1 MKVLGAVL
9 RKAPGWGMVAAAV
22 LMTACGGGE
31 LKPNVLPA
39 VDDVLSALSTL
50 DGATTATLRQGARPA
65 AVGGPVASL
74 DGISVG
80 INGGSLP
87 MTVTSATAFNRV
99 VLAIEG
105 LDDYYELVLPAA
117 VTSVELVAT
126 IHPSANATDNMN
138 VLYGLSSGS
147 GQGDFAAHAVR
158 IIRVATG
165 DVQVSVVW
173 DAPTDV
179 DLRVTDPSGEQVYF
193 GNLQSQSGG
202 FLDLDSNPAC
212 SIDDINNENIV
223 WPTDGAPSGTY
234 KVSLDYWS
242 DCGEPETNWVVTVQS
257 QGQAPQIF
265 SGTFTGPSAGGV
277 DIDSL
282 TSFVR

>member
-1 MKVLGAVL
+1 MKVLGTVL
-9 RKAPGWGMVAAAV
+9 RRVPAWGLVMTAV
-22 LMTACGGGE
+22 LMTACGDGD
-31 LKPNVLPA
+31 LKENAIPS
-39 VDDVLSALSTL
+39 VDDVLSGLSTL
-50 DGATTATLRQGARPA
+50 DGATTAALRQGDQPA

-74 DGISVG
+74 NGITVG

-99 VLAIEG
+99 VLSIEG
-105 LDDYYELVLPAA
+105 LDDYYELVLPLA
-117 VTSVELVAT
+117 VTSVDLVAS
-126 IHPSANATDNMN
+126 IHPSANAADNMSF
-138 VLYGLSSGS
+138 LYGLSSGS
-147 GQGDFAAHAVR
+147 GQGNYAEQAVR

-173 DAPTDV
+173 DSPTDV

-193 GNLQSQSGG
+193 GNLLAQSGG

-212 SIDDINNENIV
+212 SIDGINNENIV
-223 WPTDGAPSGTY
+223 WPAGGAPSGVY

-242 DCGEPETNWVVTVQS
+242 DCGEAETNWVVTVQS

-265 SGTFTGPSAGGV
+265 SGNFTGPAGGGV

-282 TSFVR
+282 ASFVR